1 MYRTFNRNHCLSCLE
16 RKPNGHEL
24 HISLHCQQIC
34 LKTPTHLLSNSPLI
48 HKLLA
53 IGNNDLATFEC
64 LIGKIS
70 NNATIISKTLFQAAQ
85 YGNLE
90 MVQFLVEN
98 ASLADINVL
107 NEIGETPLFGATY
120 EGHLKIVNYLLD
132 KVI

>member
-1 MYRTFNRNHCLSCLE
+1 MIAQR
-16 RKPNGHEL
+16 
-24 HISLHCQQIC
+24 Q
-34 LKTPTHLLSNSPLI
+34 LSNSPLI
-48 HKLLA
+48 HRLLV

-64 LIGKIS
+64 LIRKIS

-98 ASLADINVL
+98 ASLADVNVL

-120 EGHLKIVNYLLD
+120 QGHLKIVNYLLD

>member
-1 MYRTFNRNHCLSCLE
+1 MCYEHSVLLWLQIWQ
-16 RKPNGHEL
+16 KM
-24 HISLHCQQIC
+24 IAQQ
-34 LKTPTHLLSNSPLI
+34 LSNSPLI
-48 HKLLA
+48 HRLLV

-64 LIGKIS
+64 LIRKIS
-70 NNATIISKTLFQAAQ
+70 NNATIISKTMFQAAQ

>member
-1 MYRTFNRNHCLSCLE
+1 MSKGDKIIYTINILMLLKIALALFCTLSE
-16 RKPNGHEL
+16 
-24 HISLHCQQIC
+24 IVQQ
-34 LKTPTHLLSNSPLI
+34 LSNSPLI
-48 HKLLA
+48 HRLLA

-64 LIGKIS
+64 LIRKIS
-70 NNATIISKTLFQAAQ
+70 NNATIINKTLFQAAQ

-98 ASLADINVL
+98 ASLADVNVL

>member
-1 MYRTFNRNHCLSCLE
+1 MAWNADQEYDFCIQLDVLE
-16 RKPNGHEL
+16 TKDRKKN
-24 HISLHCQQIC
+24 SKAKKIC
-34 LKTPTHLLSNSPLI
+34 DSPLI
-48 HKLLA
+48 HRSLA

-64 LIGKIS
+64 LIRKIS
-70 NNATIISKTLFQAAQ
+70 NNSTVISKTLFQAAQ

-98 ASLADINVL
+98 ASLADVNVL

>member
-1 MYRTFNRNHCLSCLE
+1 M
-16 RKPNGHEL
+16 
-24 HISLHCQQIC
+24 
-34 LKTPTHLLSNSPLI
+34 
-48 HKLLA
+48 
-53 IGNNDLATFEC
+53 
-64 LIGKIS
+64 
-70 NNATIISKTLFQAAQ
+70 FQAAQ

-98 ASLADINVL
+98 ASLADVNVL